1 MRNELVRFSDIGVEP
16 RLVKALRR
24 EGIVEPFEVQ
34 RESIPDSLLGR
45 DVCCRAPTGSGKTLA
60 FGLPLLSRCSDA
72 KPKKPTSLVLT
83 PTRELAE
90 QIRTVL
96 DPLAKS
102 LGHRIMSIYGGTPYK
117 GQISKLAK
125 GAEIIVACPGR
136 LLDLVEKRALYLE
149 NVDIVVLDEAD
160 RMADMGFMEPVC
172 EILDACSR
180 NRQTILFSATLDDEV
195 AELVESYQSD
205 PVVIEIGPEEVS
217 MDSMDHIFWRVN
229 SSNKLALS
237 EYVTQN
243 CSPSIVFCKTRAGS
257 NKLGKQLAEM
267 GASVAVLHGGMNQKQ
282 RDRSMRKF
290 STQKVRTLIATD
302 VASRGIDIQGV
313 NCVLHYDPPENGKA
327 YKHRSGRT
335 ARAGMTG
342 IVVSLVQKSQQ
353 RYYKRIQKQVGIS
366 CEITEP
372 MPELIGS
379 GNGINPERNNQA
391 KNRKKKRFH
400 DKDRNRGSSKVNS
413 SPGRK
418 GGNKRDRRQR
428 RNFKKS
434 KSNGQKRK

>member
-1 MRNELVRFSDIGVEP
+1 MRNKLVRFSDIGVEP

-34 RESIPDSLLGR
+34 RESIPDSLWAEMCAAGRRQDLERRLLLGCLCYQG
-45 DVCCRAPTGSGKTLA
+45 VPM
-60 FGLPLLSRCSDA
+60 LSRRSRHHWSS
-72 KPKKPTSLVLT
+72 PHQRIGRTNQGRFR
-83 PTRELAE
+83 PTRKV
-90 QIRTVL
+90 I
-96 DPLAKS
+96 
-102 LGHRIMSIYGGTPYK
+102 
-117 GQISKLAK
+117 
-125 GAEIIVACPGR
+125 GAQDNVDLWRNTIQGPNKQAREGRRGCCGVPGR

-180 NRQTILFSATLDDEV
+180 SRQTILFSATLDDEV
-195 AELVESYQSD
+195 AELVESYQRD

-372 MPELIGS
+372 VPELITS
-379 GNGINPERNNQA
+379 VNGINPERNNRA
-391 KNRKKKRFH
+391 KNRKKKMFH
-400 DKDRNRGSSKVNS
+400 DKDRSQGSSKVNS
-413 SPGRK
+413 SSSRK
-418 GGNKRDRRQR
+418 SGNKRGRRQR
-428 RNFKKS
+428 KNFKKS
-434 KSNGQKRK
+434 KSNSHKRK

>member
-1 MRNELVRFSDIGVEP
+1 
-16 RLVKALRR
+16 
-24 EGIVEPFEVQ
+24 
-34 RESIPDSLLGR
+34 
-45 DVCCRAPTGSGKTLA
+45 
-60 FGLPLLSRCSDA
+60 
-72 KPKKPTSLVLT
+72 
-83 PTRELAE
+83 
-90 QIRTVL
+90 
-96 DPLAKS
+96 
-102 LGHRIMSIYGGTPYK
+102 
-117 GQISKLAK
+117 
-125 GAEIIVACPGR
+125 
-136 LLDLVEKRALYLE
+136 
-149 NVDIVVLDEAD
+149 
-160 RMADMGFMEPVC
+160 
-172 EILDACSR
+172 
-180 NRQTILFSATLDDEV
+180 
-195 AELVESYQSD
+195 
-205 PVVIEIGPEEVS
+205 

-257 NKLGKQLAEM
+257 NKLGKQLSEM

-290 STQKVRTLIATD
+290 SAQKVRTLIATD

-379 GNGINPERNNQA
+379 GNGINPERNNRE

-400 DKDRNRGSSKVNS
+400 DMDRRRGSSKVNS
-413 SPGRK
+413 SSGRK
-418 GGNKRDRRQR
+418 SGKKRDRRQR

-434 KSNGQKRK
+434 KSNTHKRK

>member
-1 MRNELVRFSDIGVEP
+1 M
-16 RLVKALRR
+16 
-24 EGIVEPFEVQ
+24 
-34 RESIPDSLLGR
+34 
-45 DVCCRAPTGSGKTLA
+45 
-60 FGLPLLSRCSDA
+60 
-72 KPKKPTSLVLT
+72 
-83 PTRELAE
+83 
-90 QIRTVL
+90 
-96 DPLAKS
+96 
-102 LGHRIMSIYGGTPYK
+102 
-117 GQISKLAK
+117 
-125 GAEIIVACPGR
+125 ACPGR

-180 NRQTILFSATLDDEV
+180 SRQTILFSATLDDEV
-195 AELVESYQSD
+195 AELVESYQRD

-372 MPELIGS
+372 MPELIAS
-379 GNGINPERNNQA
+379 GNSINPERNNRA
-391 KNRKKKRFH
+391 KNRKKKRFR
-400 DKDRNRGSSKVNS
+400 DKDRGRGSSKVNS
-413 SPGRK
+413 SSGRK
-418 GGNKRDRRQR
+418 SGNKRGRRQR

-434 KSNGQKRK
+434 KSNSNKRK